1 MGRQSRKCPVTRPSD
16 RTVAVTGRRRARFN
30 ADMER
35 ADIAGLGMRPVRATS
50 AILRRYFGARGTHM
64 AAMLAY
70 YALLSLFPFVFLAAS
85 LVSAV
90 GRPDETSTFLRDL
103 SHVLPS
109 TSAQDLASLARS
121 LESNAAEIGVIGG
134 VGLLWSS
141 LGFLSALE
149 SGLNVIYGLP
159 NRGFLHQKL
168 VVLGLFG
175 TALIGLLLGLT
186 VVVTSQTALSQIAPG
201 LANYAAWRIGI
212 GLAISTLTTFTFLVV
227 VYRTLPNTDLRTRQ
241 VLPGAVIGTILLQL
255 TFESLPLYVRFVK
268 GLPALTIFGGALV
281 LLVWLYLMGNVVLI
295 GGAVTWWTAR
305 GRTAGVAAVA
315 VAPVAPAVGPEP
327 GTASATASAPAT
339 PPSLGT
345 ASGTASPPPPAPPS
359 SPPGS

>member
-1 MGRQSRKCPVTRPSD
+1 
-16 RTVAVTGRRRARFN
+16 
-30 ADMER
+30 MER
-35 ADIAGLGMRPVRATS
+35 ADIPGLGLRPVRAVS
-50 AILRRYFGARGTHM
+50 AILHRYFGSRGPHL

-70 YALLSLFPFVFLAAS
+70 YALLSLFPFVFLSAS
-85 LVSAV
+85 LVSAI
-90 GRPDETSTFLRDL
+90 GRPEETSAFLRDL
-103 SHVLPS
+103 SHVLPA
-109 TSAQDLASLARS
+109 TSAQDLARFVHSI
-121 LESNAAEIGVIGG
+121 ESNAVQIGVIGG

-175 TALIGLLLGLT
+175 TALIGLLAGLA

-201 LANYAAWRIGI
+201 LSDYAAWRIGG
-212 GLAISTLTTFTFLVV
+212 GLAISTLTTFAFLLLI
-227 VYRTLPNTDLRTRQ
+227 YRTLPNTELRTRQ
-241 VLPGAVIGTILLQL
+241 VLPGALIGTVLLQL
-255 TFESLPLYVRFVK
+255 TFESLPLYVRSVS
-268 GLPALTIFGGALV
+268 GLPALKIFGGALV

-315 VAPVAPAVGPEP
+315 VAPIAAVASPAG
-327 GTASATASAPAT
+327 ATASVT
-339 PPSLGT
+339 PQ
-345 ASGTASPPPPAPPS
+345 SPQ
-359 SPPGS
+359 SP

>member
-1 MGRQSRKCPVTRPSD
+1 VTD
-16 RTVAVTGRRRARFN
+16 RRCARFN
-30 ADMER
+30 ACMER
-35 ADIAGLGMRPVRATS
+35 ADSERLRRFPVRTVS
-50 AILRRYFGARGTHM
+50 AILRRYFGARGPHL

-70 YALLSLFPFVFLAAS
+70 YALLSLFPFVFLAVS
-85 LVSAV
+85 LVSAI
-90 GRPDETSTFLRDL
+90 GRPEESSAFLRDL
-103 SHVLPS
+103 SHVLPG
-109 TSAQDLASLARS
+109 TSAHDLARFVRS
-121 LESNAAEIGVIGG
+121 LEANVAEIGVIGG

-186 VVVTSQTALSQIAPG
+186 IVVTSQTALSEIAPG
-201 LANYAAWRIGI
+201 LSNLAAWRIGG
-212 GLAISTLTTFTFLVV
+212 GLAISTLTTFAFLLL

-241 VLPGAVIGTILLQL
+241 VLPGALIGTVLLQL
-255 TFESLPLYVRFVK
+255 TFEALPLYVRSVE
-268 GLPALTIFGGALV
+268 GLPALKAFAGAAV

-295 GGAVTWWTAR
+295 GGAVTWWSAR

-315 VAPVAPAVGPEP
+315 VAPVGTQPSPAGA
-327 GTASATASAPAT
+327 TSSAVAHT
-339 PPSLGT
+339 PRTPHTPSERR
-345 ASGTASPPPPAPPS
+345 
-359 SPPGS
+359 